1 MGRRRKQLIEK
12 ILYFAEKVVKISCK
26 ILLFIIQYSS
36 TAHFGGVLVVPLGCQ
51 IAEAEGGNKQILG
64 GLKHGSY
71 INEDLA

>member
-1 MGRRRKQLIEK
+1 MGRGRKQLIENFQK
-12 ILYFAEKVVKISCK
+12 IAEKVVKFSCK
-26 ILLFIIQYSS
+26 IILFIIQYLR
-36 TAHFGGVLVVPLGCQ
+36 TAHFGGVLVVPQGSQ